1 MPGRLIWLGAIDCSF
16 THSSATFLL
25 GCLRSAAQPN
35 KVYVG
40 GLPEGARQEDLQ
52 TCFGKIGNIVDIDPE
67 AVRIGMKVM
76 VAWDDVRPGL
86 TIPRFASIERVSR

>member
-1 MPGRLIWLGAIDCSF
+1 LTAVSHILLLLSVL
-16 THSSATFLL
+16 SLL

-52 TCFGKIGNIVDIDPE
+52 TCFGKIGNIVNIELKFVPYFQHPE
-67 AVRIGMKVM
+67 LHINHYLSQSWIRLRRK
-76 VAWDDVRPGL
+76 
-86 TIPRFASIERVSR
+86 